1 MTGPVGEDVTALVAR
16 LVADDSL
23 AGATLS
29 KPAKGDPGRARK
41 VTVDPLEGRYRWRHH
56 HATRTEDEIVA
67 PDETARRLEHLL
79 GGAYRQGLL
88 RSPEADYQVLTSGAG
103 STVLRRPPSRIE
115 IRREHDRAKQR
126 VLAEGTPIPF
136 LVELGV
142 MTRDGRVRASRQD
155 KFRQVN
161 RFCELVEDV
170 LPSLPPGPLR
180 VLDFGSGRSTLT
192 FALHHLL
199 TAIHGREVELVGL
212 DLKAEVVADC
222 ERLARR
228 LDAAGLRFA
237 VGDIATWSG
246 ERADLVVSLHACDT
260 ATDAALDRAVRLDAS
275 VILAVPCCHHE
286 LLGLIDDEPLRPLL
300 RHGILK
306 ERFAAEAT
314 DAMRAQLL
322 SLCGY
327 DVHVVEFVPL
337 EHTPKNV
344 LLRATRARR
353 PPRAVVQLAAEYR
366 SLADR
371 LGAEPAL
378 RRMLGDRLDAALGEM
393 VDRKLP

>member
-1 MTGPVGEDVTALVAR
+1 MTFLGRDELSQLVLR
-16 LVADDSL
+16 LVADDLL

-29 KPAKGDPGRARK
+29 KPVKGDPGRAAR
-41 VTVDPLEGRYRWRHH
+41 VTVDPLDGRYRWRHH
-56 HATRTEDEIVA
+56 HQARTEDEILT

-88 RSPEADYQVLTSGAG
+88 RSPEADFQVLSGG
-103 STVLRRPPSRIE
+103 KGTTVLRRPPSRLE
-115 IRREHDRAKQR
+115 IRRSHDRQKRR

-142 MTRDGRVRASRQD
+142 MTRDGRVRSSRQD

-170 LPSLPPGPLR
+170 LPALPPGRLR

-199 TAIHGREVELVGL
+199 TVIHGREVELVGL
-212 DLKAEVVADC
+212 DLKAEVVAEC
-222 ERLARR
+222 EALARR
-228 LDAAGLRFA
+228 LGAEGLRFA

-246 ERADLVVSLHACDT
+246 EGAELVVSLHACDT

-286 LLGLIDDEPLRPLL
+286 LLRRIDDAPLRPLL
-300 RHGILK
+300 RHGILQ

-322 SLCGY
+322 ALCGY
-327 DVHVVEFVPL
+327 EVHVVEFVPL
-337 EHTPKNV
+337 EHTAKNV
-344 LLRATRARR
+344 LLRATRTSR
-353 PPRAVVQLAAEYR
+353 PPRVVAQLAGEYR
-366 SLADR
+366 ALAER

-378 RRMLGDRLDAALGEM
+378 RRMLGDRLEATL
-393 VDRKLP
+393 R